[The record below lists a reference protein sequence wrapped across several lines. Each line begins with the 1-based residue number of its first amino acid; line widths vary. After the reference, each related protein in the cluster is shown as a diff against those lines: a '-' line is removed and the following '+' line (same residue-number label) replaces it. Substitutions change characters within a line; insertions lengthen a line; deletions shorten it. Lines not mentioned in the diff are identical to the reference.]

1 MKWQEALRRGSA
13 LEDFESF
20 VGKLLAQAQQAHD
33 EAPTWEAAKEAL
45 GAKKTLAIVLRN
57 ATLDT
62 KEELEYVRAFGNRP
76 DAA

>member
-1 MKWQEALRRGSA
+1 MKWQEALRRGGA

-20 VGKLLAQAQQAHD
+20 IGRLLAQAQQAQD

-57 ATLDT
+57 VTLDT
-62 KEELEYVRAFGNRP
+62 KEEVEYARAFGTRP